1 MKKKYYI
8 LAAALLLAAVAVGL
22 ALPEAAV
29 RTGDARLSAK
39 VQYAEGEALSME
51 GMEPLTLAEKMH
63 IAGKSDRLYRM
74 AVTEGTALH
83 RDEALE
89 IARRVCA
96 AFQEAKL
103 RSRRKPQSRPLWKPI
118 RTGTACFCGAW
129 I

>member
-51 GMEPLTLAEKMH
+51 
-63 IAGKSDRLYRM
+63 
-74 AVTEGTALH
+74 
-83 RDEALE
+83 
-89 IARRVCA
+89 
-96 AFQEAKL
+96 
-103 RSRRKPQSRPLWKPI
+103 
-118 RTGTACFCGAW
+118 
-129 I
+129 